1 MCGRGKN
8 PRGSVTSMTKLTR
21 QSFEESSD
29 IARTKRSTRGSL
41 FRRLIIF
48 QIKLFADGVRDLI
61 LSPISFAV
69 AGIGIVFGGRN
80 PHAGFDRL
88 MQAGHITDNWIDLF
102 GHHARHGDRPS
113 LERMIDEVEEALRK
127 DHARGGVT
135 AEAERH
141 FRILAEELRRR
152 ASRSDRQSFAE

>member
-1 MCGRGKN
+1 M
-8 PRGSVTSMTKLTR
+8 TSAPPLTR
-21 QSFEESSD
+21 QSFDEHSD
-29 IARTKRSTRGSL
+29 VVRRPRTSRWSL
-41 FRRLIIF
+41 FRRLVIF
-48 QIKLFADGVRDLI
+48 QIKLFADGVRDLV

-69 AGIGIVFGGRN
+69 AGIGILFGGRN

-102 GHHARHGDRPS
+102 GHHAIHGDRPN

-141 FRILAEELRRR
+141 FRTLAEELRRR
-152 ASRSDRQSFAE
+152 AAGSDRQGFAE